1 MHYRD
6 RSTVSPTG
14 EEKSVV
20 ERTSHAARKRTTRK
34 TIARELA
41 LSTVIEQPVQAR
53 IIASAPPSRTV
64 PAHLRYER
72 TDPFAVRIAFPAAA
86 SLDGAEVEWA
96 FARDLLA
103 RGLLRS
109 AGGGDVRVWPCGP
122 HRTVLE
128 FHAQEGVAMVQI
140 DTPELRSFLA
150 RSYALVPA
158 GGEGGQLDVDSDLAA
173 LLRQA

>member
-1 MHYRD
+1 M
-6 RSTVSPTG
+6 
-14 EEKSVV
+14 
-20 ERTSHAARKRTTRK
+20 
-34 TIARELA
+34 
-41 LSTVIEQPVQAR
+41 STVIEQAVQAR

-64 PAHLRYER
+64 PARLRYDR
-72 TDPFAVRIAFPAAA
+72 RDPFAVRIAFPPAA
-86 SLDGAEVEWA
+86 SLDGADVEWA

-128 FHAQEGVAMVQI
+128 FHALEGVAMVQT
-140 DTPELRSFLA
+140 DTAELRAFLA
-150 RSYALVPA
+150 RTYTSVPA
-158 GGEGGQLDVDSDLAA
+158 GGESGHLDVDSDLAA

>member
-1 MHYRD
+1 M
-6 RSTVSPTG
+6 
-14 EEKSVV
+14 
-20 ERTSHAARKRTTRK
+20 
-34 TIARELA
+34 
-41 LSTVIEQPVQAR
+41 STVIEQAVQAR
-53 IIASAPPSRTV
+53 IITSAPPSRTV
-64 PAHLRYER
+64 PARLLYER
-72 TDPFAVRIAFPAAA
+72 SDPFAVRVAFPPVA

-96 FARDLLA
+96 FARQLLA

-128 FHAQEGVAMVQI
+128 FHAPEGVAMVQI

-150 RSYALVPA
+150 RTYTLVPV
-158 GGEGGQLDVDSDLAA
+158 GGEGGHLDVEGDLAA